1 MMIEPLAI
9 RNCFKNSYIYLMGKI
24 LGILLILLMSIK
36 FSAAQV
42 SDNTRKFYY
51 NEDVR
56 IGQLDSNLFSRLD
69 QLNTSNPANIFDV
82 LDVYMGDTLYNEA
95 AVLYYIGKMRVDYY
109 NQTKPKK
116 LKACEGANITSA
128 EQIFFQTLKPFLR
141 SNIDNYLFI
150 LETSLNWLKENEHH
164 YFESKKAE
172 DVYKKFLVENELFL
186 NDLRRNPDKYIL
198 MWEEEGQIK
207 N

>member
-1 MMIEPLAI
+1 MRFL
-9 RNCFKNSYIYLMGKI
+9 FHI
-24 LGILLILLMSIK
+24 LFIQLNLVVTIS
-36 FSAAQV
+36 AQV
-42 SDNTRKFYY
+42 TDNTRKFYY
-51 NEDVR
+51 NQDVR
-56 IGQLDSNLFSRLD
+56 VGQLDSNLFSRLD

-95 AVLYYIGKMRVDYY
+95 AILYYIGKMRVDFY
-109 NQTKPKK
+109 NQTKPRK

-128 EQIFFQTLKPFLR
+128 EQVFFQTLKPFLR

-150 LETSLNWLKENEHH
+150 LEISLKWLNENEHH

-172 DVYKKFLVENELFL
+172 DAYKLLLVENELFL
-186 NDLRRNPDKYIL
+186 NDLRRNPDKYIQ
-198 MWEEEGQIK
+198 MWEEEGLIK